1 MHLKIEA
8 VFDAFFNTSFIL
20 GSFCSKKK
28 KNLNHSLT
36 TSEALFSYAK
46 IVLSLLAMLY
56 KILNK
61 AYVMSSTTIVF

>member
-1 MHLKIEA
+1 ML
-8 VFDAFFNTSFIL
+8 FLIL
-20 GSFCSKKK
+20 PLFYAHFVAKK